1 MLFTEAQSSRA
12 VVEKMAT
19 VGTISIRGTG
29 GRPSSGAACRALNFV
44 FSSDYLKNVDGHV
57 DAREGVSKANLFR
70 ETYPPSQLGT

>member
-44 FSSDYLKNVDGHV
+44 FSSDYLKNVDV

>member
-44 FSSDYLKNVDGHV
+44 FSSDYLKNVD
-57 DAREGVSKANLFR
+57 AREGVLKANLFR

>member
-29 GRPSSGAACRALNFV
+29 GRPSSSSSAACRALNFV
-44 FSSDYLKNVDGHV
+44 FSSDYLKNQTATSMPPVRV
-57 DAREGVSKANLFR
+57 YRSKSVPRNVPLR
-70 ETYPPSQLGT
+70 N

>member
-57 DAREGVSKANLFR
+57 DVRVYRKQICSEKRTPLRN
-70 ETYPPSQLGT
+70 